1 MLFRATDCFCC
12 IFKPLDEEIKLAS
25 LKEEFEK
32 PYFKELSHFVDK
44 AYAQSECFPPKNQ
57 VFLAFDAC
65 PFDQVKVV
73 VIGQDPYHGAEQAHG
88 LSFSVR
94 DPHRCP
100 PSLKNI
106 YRELADDLTM
116 PILRQGDLSD
126 WASQGVLLLNT
137 VLTVRE
143 GAPGSHR
150 GRGWERFTDS
160 IIARVNDQLTPVVFM
175 LWGAQAQRKAS
186 MIDTTRHCVLTAAH
200 PSPLSA
206 YRGFFGCRHFSLA
219 NTFLKAH
226 DRGVIDWSLPDVH
239 R

>member
-1 MLFRATDCFCC
+1 MSLMRVWQQGLSNDWLSTLSTEFAS
-12 IFKPLDEEIKLAS
+12 PYMVALAR
-25 LKEEFEK
+25 
-32 PYFKELSHFVDK
+32 
-44 AYAQSECFPPKNQ
+44 
-57 VFLAFDAC
+57 FLAEELEASTIYPPQKEVFNALQQTALTDIR
-65 PFDQVKVV
+65 V
-73 VIGQDPYHGAEQAHG
+73 VILGQDPYHGAEQAHG